1 MKIEYWHVKKQE
13 HRLLNTD
20 DIDVDMENG
29 YRLCVD
35 NIDGVVE
42 IKVIDKNNGKRILDK
57 TADEFVSE
65 LKGDK

>member
-20 DIDVDMENG
+20 DIDVDLENG
-29 YRLCVD
+29 HRLCIN
-35 NIDGVVE
+35 NIDGVVK
-42 IKVIDKNNGKRILDK
+42 IMVIDKNNGKSILDT

-65 LKGDK
+65 LKGEK